1 MSEFEP
7 LEARSTEVTDV
18 ADTLAAW
25 RESDQHAHIVQFYER
40 DDFMVAEVA
49 RFIGT
54 AIGAGD
60 SGIVIA
66 TKPHRDGIAQQ
77 LASHGLNV
85 TMAIAQGRYL
95 ALDAAETLAKFMITG
110 QPDRERFT
118 SVIGE
123 VVERA
128 RKAAG
133 REGARVAAFG
143 EMVALLWAEGKR
155 EAAIQLEQF
164 WNSLA
169 ETHSFSL
176 HCAYPMK
183 GFSRR
188 DHGEPFLQI
197 CAEHSSVL
205 PAESYMAVIE
215 EEERRRTVAHLQQK
229 AQTVE
234 TEVALRLSEER
245 FRLLVEGVEDYA
257 IYSMDPQGLI
267 TSWNAGAH
275 RIKGYTAQEII
286 GQNFS
291 RFYTPEDVKQNLPA
305 KVLQSA
311 RDTGHYVGEGW
322 RVRKDG
328 SRFWSNV
335 VVTALRDDTGNI
347 IGFSKI
353 TRDTTERKVLMDR
366 IQQHA
371 EDLEKAQ
378 QSLRRLSG
386 QLLQVQDDERRR
398 LARELHDGAGQI
410 LAALN
415 MNLESLQ
422 EAIKDQIPPSLNH
435 RLGES
440 IRLANQVIKETRT
453 LSYLLHPPLL
463 DEAGLRDALHWFVGG
478 FIERSGIQTEL
489 EISPNFARL
498 PRELEIAIFRI
509 IQESLTNIHRH
520 SGSAKASIRLALDGN
535 QIFLTISD
543 QGKGMPSEA
552 TLEEPKKNRK
562 LGVGIAGMRE
572 RVLQLGGEFEVAA
585 GNPGTI
591 IKAVFPIP
599 CAAE

>member
-18 ADTLAAW
+18 SDALAAW

-40 DDFMVAEVA
+40 DDFMVTEVG

-77 LASHGLNV
+77 LTSHGLNV

-123 VVERA
+123 VLERA
-128 RKAAG
+128 RTAAG

-155 EAAIQLEQF
+155 DAAIQLEQL

-188 DHGEPFLQI
+188 DHSEPFLKI
-197 CAEHSSVL
+197 CAEHSSVV
-205 PAESYMAVIE
+205 PAESYMVVIE
-215 EEERRRTVAHLQQK
+215 EEERRRAVAHLQQK
-229 AQTVE
+229 AEAGEAE
-234 TEVALRLSEER
+234 TALRLSEQR
-245 FRLLVEGVEDYA
+245 FSLLVEGVQDYA
-257 IYSMDPQGLI
+257 IYSLDPQGVI
-267 TSWNAGAH
+267 TSWNTGAR
-275 RIKGYTAQEII
+275 RIKGYTAREII

-305 KVLQSA
+305 KVLQTA
-311 RDTGHYVGEGW
+311 RDEGHYEGEGW
-322 RVRKDG
+322 RIRKDG

-335 VVTALRDDTGNI
+335 VVTALRDDAGNV

-353 TRDTTERKVLMDR
+353 TRDMTERKLLMDR

-371 EDLEKAQ
+371 EELEKAE

-422 EAIKDQIPPSLNH
+422 EAIKDQIAPSLNH

-572 RVLQLGGEFEVAA
+572 RVLQLGGQFEVAA

-599 CAAE
+599 GAAE

>member
-1 MSEFEP
+1 MSDFEP
-7 LEARSTEVTDV
+7 LKARSTELTDV
-18 ADTLAAW
+18 ADALAAW
-25 RESDQHAHIVQFYER
+25 RESDQHAHIVQFYET
-40 DDFMVAEVA
+40 DDFMVTEVA

-66 TKPHRDGIAQQ
+66 TKPHRDEIAQR
-77 LASHGLNV
+77 LASNGLNMTV
-85 TMAIAQGRYL
+85 AIAQGRYL
-95 ALDAAETLAKFMITG
+95 ALDAAETLAKFMTSG
-110 QPDRERFT
+110 KPDQERFT

-123 VVERA
+123 IVERA

-133 REGARVAAFG
+133 RERARVAAFG
-143 EMVALLWAEGKR
+143 EMVALLFAEGKR
-155 EAAIQLEQF
+155 DAAIRLEQL

-169 ETHSFSL
+169 ETHAFSL

-188 DHGEPFLQI
+188 DHSEPFSKI

-215 EEERRRTVAHLQQK
+215 EEERRRAVAHLQQK
-229 AQTVE
+229 AEAVE
-234 TEVALRLSEER
+234 TEHALRLSEER
-245 FRLLVEGVEDYA
+245 FRLLVEGIEDCA
-257 IYSMDPQGLI
+257 IYSLDPHGVI

-286 GQNFS
+286 GRNFS
-291 RFYTPEDVKQNLPA
+291 CFYTAEDAQQDLPA
-305 KVLQSA
+305 KVLQTA
-311 RDTGHYVGEGW
+311 REEGHFEGEGW

-335 VVTALRDDTGNI
+335 VVTALRDDAGNV

-353 TRDTTERKVLMDR
+353 TRDMTDRKALMDR
-366 IQQHA
+366 IQQHS
-371 EDLEKAQ
+371 EELEKAQ

-398 LARELHDGAGQI
+398 LARELHDGAGQL

-422 EAIKDQIPPSLNH
+422 EALKDQIAPSLNH
-435 RLGES
+435 RLGQS
-440 IRLANQVIKETRT
+440 IGLANQVIKETRT

-463 DEAGLRDALHWFVGG
+463 DEAGLRDALHWFIGG

-489 EISPNFARL
+489 EISPEVARL
-498 PRELEIAIFRI
+498 PRTLEIAIFRI

-520 SGSAKASIRLALDGN
+520 SGSVKASIRLALEGN
-535 QIFLTISD
+535 QILLTIGD
-543 QGKGMPSEA
+543 QGKGMPSEP
-552 TLEEPKKNRK
+552 TPEDPKKNRK

-572 RVLQLGGEFEVAA
+572 RVLQLGGKFEVAA

-591 IKAVFPIP
+591 IKAVFPISST
-599 CAAE
+599 AE

>member
-1 MSEFEP
+1 M
-7 LEARSTEVTDV
+7 
-18 ADTLAAW
+18 
-25 RESDQHAHIVQFYER
+25 
-40 DDFMVAEVA
+40 
-49 RFIGT
+49 
-54 AIGAGD
+54 
-60 SGIVIA
+60 
-66 TKPHRDGIAQQ
+66 
-77 LASHGLNV
+77 

-110 QPDRERFT
+110 QPDQERFT

-133 REGARVAAFG
+133 HERARVAAFG

-155 EAAIQLEQF
+155 DAAIRLEQL

-169 ETHSFSL
+169 ETHAFSL

-188 DHGEPFLQI
+188 DHSEPFLQI

-205 PAESYMAVIE
+205 PAESYMTVIE
-215 EEERRRTVAHLQQK
+215 EEERRRAVAHLQQK
-229 AQTVE
+229 AQAVE
-234 TEVALRLSEER
+234 TENALRLSEER
-245 FRLLVEGVEDYA
+245 FRLLVEGVQDYA
-257 IYSMDPQGLI
+257 IYFMDPQGVVA
-267 TSWNAGAH
+267 SWNAGAR
-275 RIKGYTAQEII
+275 RIKGYTAKEII

-291 RFYTPEDVKQNLPA
+291 RFYTPEDLKRGLPA
-305 KVLQSA
+305 KVLQTA
-311 RDTGHYVGEGW
+311 REEGHYEGEGW

-335 VVTALRDDTGNI
+335 VVTALRDDAGNI

-353 TRDTTERKVLMDR
+353 TRDMTEHKALMDR
-366 IQQHA
+366 VQQHA
-371 EDLEKAQ
+371 EELEKAE

-398 LARELHDGAGQI
+398 LARELHDGAGQL

-422 EAIKDQIPPSLNH
+422 EAIKGQIAPNLNN

-463 DEAGLRDALHWFVGG
+463 DEAGLRDALHWFIGG
-478 FIERSGIQTEL
+478 FIERSGIQSEL
-489 EISPNFARL
+489 EISPKVARM
-498 PRELEIAIFRI
+498 PRSLEIAIFRI

-520 SGSAKASIRLALDGN
+520 SGSAKASIRLALEGN
-535 QIFLTISD
+535 QILLTIGD

-552 TLEEPKKNRK
+552 TPEEPNTLQEPKKNRK

-572 RVLQLGGEFEVAA
+572 RVLQLGGQFEVAA
-585 GNPGTI
+585 GNPGTV

-599 CAAE
+599 SASE